1 MKLTYMRSKLPD
13 FPIFVAAAVLF
24 ALVIAIALIALLG
37 FGERIILFL
46 LLVFLASAVGALWCT
61 FSRHWFT
68 EYSVWSMYISG
79 LALMV
84 LMVRNLLPKPQS
96 ALQDEKPNKADS
108 DS

>member
-1 MKLTYMRSKLPD
+1 LNVTYMRRKLPD
-13 FPIFVAAAVLF
+13 FPIFVAAAVLL

-61 FSRHWFT
+61 FSRHSLT
-68 EYSVWSMYISG
+68 EYAVWSMYLSG
-79 LALMV
+79 IALMV
-84 LMVRNLLPKPQS
+84 LMVRSLLPKPQS
-96 ALQDEKPNKADS
+96 ASKDEKPNIADL